1 MSAPSLSANGPASGI
16 NPVPIVP
23 GLHVPGAPLSSQ
35 SEYGIDPSCQNMWTI
50 VEACQEKH
58 SESHLRVNRD
68 CLCERDIIS
77 SWITCHRCWDRV
89 TYHSNGKRD
98 LASSPYLIDDVT
110 LSLVQSLCDRSTS
123 ASVAPDGDDSDLDVS
138 IKWDSLEEP
147 DELEFDEE
155 ESDDEESDKEE
166 SDDDDSDEEDFF
178 SDEEESDDD
187 DSDEEDIFDEEE
199 SDDEEFDEDF
209 EDEPSIEVDLD
220 NELTIEADS
229 TKEASDEKDINKEE
243 SEGKNDNDKDDKEED
258 ADEDTNETESDEVQ
272 LSAVISADGTSGSHG
287 CLPPQTKIMSE
298 DFDLAS
304 EDSIGASLGHSPD
317 EAIIV
322 NSGHQLDGFITKT
335 EKPTQKAPAR
345 DTLGHGYKAKSNAN
359 TRVANVGLVVLGLFA
374 AWAM

>member
-1 MSAPSLSANGPASGI
+1 MSVPSLSANGPASGI
-16 NPVPIVP
+16 NPALIVP
-23 GLHVPGAPLSSQ
+23 GLHVPGAPLHSQ
-35 SEYGIDPSCQNMWTI
+35 GQYGVDPSCQNMWTI
-50 VEACQEKH
+50 VEACQEKD

-123 ASVAPDGDDSDLDVS
+123 AADPPDGDDSDLDVS
-138 IKWDSLEEP
+138 VKSDTLEEP

-155 ESDDEESDKEE
+155 ESDNKESDEEESDNDDSDDDFFSDDEE

-178 SDEEESDDD
+178 DDEDD
-187 DSDEEDIFDEEE
+187 E
-199 SDDEEFDEDF
+199 SDDEDFHLKVEFDNEM
-209 EDEPSIEVDLD
+209 SIEVDS
-220 NELTIEADS
+220 NKKAY
-229 TKEASDEKDINKEE
+229 DEKDINKEE
-243 SEGKNDNDKDDKEED
+243 SEEDDVNDEDDKEEGID
-258 ADEDTNETESDEVQ
+258 EEDTDEDLNEIESDEVQ
-272 LSAVISADGTSGSHG
+272 LSAVICADGVSHSHG

-304 EDSIGASLGHSPD
+304 ENSIGASLGHSPD

-322 NSGHQLDGFITKT
+322 NPEHQLGGFIAK
-335 EKPTQKAPAR
+335 EKPAPKVPTR
-345 DTLGHGYKAKSNAN
+345 DALRNQYNAKSNAN
-359 TRVANVGLVVLGLFA
+359 TRVASVGLVVLGLLA

>member
-1 MSAPSLSANGPASGI
+1 MSVPSLSANGPPSGI
-16 NPVPIVP
+16 NPAPIVP
-23 GLHVPGAPLSSQ
+23 GLHVPGAPFHSQ

-50 VEACQEKH
+50 IEACQEKH

-138 IKWDSLEEP
+138 IKWDTLEEP

-155 ESDDEESDKEE
+155 ESDDEESDEEE

-178 SDEEESDDD
+178 DEEEESDD
-187 DSDEEDIFDEEE
+187 
-199 SDDEEFDEDF
+199 EFDEDF
-209 EDEPSIEVDLD
+209 EDEPSIEVD
-220 NELTIEADS
+220 S
-229 TKEASDEKDINKEE
+229 TKKASDDINKEE
-243 SEGKNDNDKDDKEED
+243 SEGKDANDEDDKEEGIHEED
-258 ADEDTNETESDEVQ
+258 ADEGTNEVESDEDQ
-272 LSAVISADGTSGSHG
+272 LSAVISANGVSGSHD

-304 EDSIGASLGHSPD
+304 ENSIGASLGHSTD
-317 EAIIV
+317 EAIVV
-322 NSGHQLDGFITKT
+322 NSGHQLGGFITKT
-335 EKPTQKAPAR
+335 GKPTPKAPAR
-345 DTLGHGYKAKSNAN
+345 DALGHEFKTKSNAN
-359 TRVANVGLVVLGLFA
+359 TRVASVGLVVLGLLA